1 MLRIFQ
7 YLKKY
12 LPTVGI
18 IIVLLLV
25 QAFCDLSLPQYTS
38 DIIDTGIQN
47 KGVEHVLPE
56 KIRTE
61 EYQYVQLF
69 MKSSEQKDFQKAYK
83 KDGKYYVR
91 KDLKKDTLE
100 KLDDQLAVAFIAN
113 AQLSSVEKSSKSF
126 QKVRYRKSR
135 SKECLLNWGFLI
147 R

>member
-61 EYQYVQLF
+61 E
-69 MKSSEQKDFQKAYK
+69 
-83 KDGKYYVR
+83 
-91 KDLKKDTLE
+91 
-100 KLDDQLAVAFIAN
+100 
-113 AQLSSVEKSSKSF
+113 
-126 QKVRYRKSR
+126 
-135 SKECLLNWGFLI
+135 
-147 R
+147 

>member
-56 KIRTE
+56 KIRIPICT
-61 EYQYVQLF
+61 
-69 MKSSEQKDFQKAYK
+69 
-83 KDGKYYVR
+83 
-91 KDLKKDTLE
+91 
-100 KLDDQLAVAFIAN
+100 AFYEIVGA
-113 AQLSSVEKSSKSF
+113 KGFSKS
-126 QKVRYRKSR
+126 V
-135 SKECLLNWGFLI
+135 
-147 R
+147 

>member
-56 KIRTE
+56 KIRTIPIC
-61 EYQYVQLF
+61 
-69 MKSSEQKDFQKAYK
+69 
-83 KDGKYYVR
+83 
-91 KDLKKDTLE
+91 T
-100 KLDDQLAVAFIAN
+100 AFYEIVGA
-113 AQLSSVEKSSKSF
+113 KGFSKS
-126 QKVRYRKSR
+126 V
-135 SKECLLNWGFLI
+135 
-147 R
+147 

>member
-47 KGVEHVLPE
+47 
-56 KIRTE
+56 
-61 EYQYVQLF
+61 
-69 MKSSEQKDFQKAYK
+69 
-83 KDGKYYVR
+83 
-91 KDLKKDTLE
+91 
-100 KLDDQLAVAFIAN
+100 
-113 AQLSSVEKSSKSF
+113 
-126 QKVRYRKSR
+126 
-135 SKECLLNWGFLI
+135 
-147 R
+147 

>member
-69 MKSSEQKDFQKAYK
+69 MKSSEH
-83 KDGKYYVR
+83 
-91 KDLKKDTLE
+91 E
-100 KLDDQLAVAFIAN
+100 KPI
-113 AQLSSVEKSSKSF
+113 
-126 QKVRYRKSR
+126 
-135 SKECLLNWGFLI
+135 W
-147 R
+147 